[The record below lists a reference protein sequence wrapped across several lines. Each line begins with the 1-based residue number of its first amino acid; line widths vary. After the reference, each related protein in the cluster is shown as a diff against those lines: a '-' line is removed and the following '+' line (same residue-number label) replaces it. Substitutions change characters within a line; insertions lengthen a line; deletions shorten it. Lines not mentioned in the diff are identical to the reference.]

1 MRTQKQDVKEMNMRT
16 QKQDV
21 KEMNMR
27 TQKQDVKES
36 AIDALRDGV
45 GEGHAS
51 DLHHHLFNEDYFIVG
66 TYKATQW
73 LGEDAFEAIG
83 RIKDYEMGNF
93 GEVTTDL
100 SNPERVANALAYIL
114 GEEILQDSDTLRE
127 RDGFL
132 DLKDLKTIAEEL
144 EDA

>member
-1 MRTQKQDVKEMNMRT
+1 MK
-16 QKQDV
+16 
-21 KEMNMR
+21 

-45 GEGHAS
+45 GEGHGS

-66 TYKATQW
+66 TYQATQW

-83 RIKDYEMGNF
+83 RVKDYEMDNF

-100 SNPERVANALAYIL
+100 SNPERVANMLAYIL
-114 GEEILQDSDTLRE
+114 GEEILQESETLRE
-127 RDGFL
+127 KWDKTL
-132 DLKDLKTIAEEL
+132 DNADLKAIAEEL
-144 EDA
+144 KANYHEKKTKRTNR

>member
-1 MRTQKQDVKEMNMRT
+1 METQKQDVR
-16 QKQDV
+16 
-21 KEMNMR
+21 
-27 TQKQDVKES
+27 ES
-36 AIDALRDGV
+36 AIDALRGGV
-45 GEGHAS
+45 GEGDS
-51 DLHHHLFNEDYFIVG
+51 SGLHHHLFNEDYFIVG

-83 RIKDYEMGNF
+83 RIKDYEVDNF
-93 GEVTTDL
+93 GKVTTDF
-100 SNPERVANALAYIL
+100 SDPEKVANMLAYIL
-114 GEEILQDSDTLRE
+114 GEEILQDSVTLRE